1 MKLDFIP
8 FSPIAFPP
16 DLEWLLVHP
25 QYYMLAGGIMLAL
38 VAAWLF
44 VRRGKV
50 DSWHGSAD

>member
-25 QYYMLAGGIMLAL
+25 QYYMLAGGSRSKVLDDLLRQQVMNLNSALA
-38 VAAWLF
+38 
-44 VRRGKV
+44 K
-50 DSWHGSAD
+50 